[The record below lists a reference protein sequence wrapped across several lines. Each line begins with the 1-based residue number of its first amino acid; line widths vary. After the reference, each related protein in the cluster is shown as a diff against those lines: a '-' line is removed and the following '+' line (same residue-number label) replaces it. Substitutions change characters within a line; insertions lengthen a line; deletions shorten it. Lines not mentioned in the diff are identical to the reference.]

1 MYTKSRGFKKLLRSF
16 GYAYSGLSEMV
27 KSEQN
32 VRLHLLVTICV
43 IIAGFLL
50 KITLIE
56 WCLVLICISLVWVV
70 EAFNTA
76 IERLTDHIFKER
88 HQTARMVKD
97 ISAGAVL
104 VCAIIAA
111 VCGVII
117 FLPKLLNL
125 I

>member
-16 GYAYSGLSEMV
+16 GYAFSGLSEMV

>member
-16 GYAYSGLSEMV
+16 GYAFSGLSEMV

-56 WCLVLICISLVWVV
+56 WCLVLICISLVWVA

-76 IERLTDHIFKER
+76 IERLTDHIFNER

-97 ISAGAVL
+97 VSAGAVL

>member
-16 GYAYSGLSEMV
+16 GYAFSGLSEMV

-56 WCLVLICISLVWVV
+56 WCLVLICISLVWVA

-76 IERLTDHIFKER
+76 IERLTDHIFNER

>member
-56 WCLVLICISLVWVV
+56 WCLVLICISLVWVA